1 MQLFRYVAKRVFERQ
16 LHFMLRQ
23 FQIPLWRTADAV
35 LQLGIFRQYR
45 IQFDRHGGFNLFVCQ
60 HGTLLSFACTIS

>member
-1 MQLFRYVAKRVFERQ
+1 MQLFRYIAKRVSERQ

-23 FQIPLWRTADAV
+23 LQIPLWRATDAV

-45 IQFDRHGGFNLFVCQ
+45 IQLYGHGGFNLFVCQ
-60 HGTLLSFACTIS
+60 HGTLLSFVCTIS